1 MAFSFW
7 EIFRGKTS
15 AAEVRA
21 QDLFRDAV
29 TEFGARQLALNA
41 CVNMIANAVGRA
53 DFRVFEAGKET
64 QGEVWYRWNIE
75 PNRNQSSSVF
85 LHRLIYKLA
94 TTGETLV
101 VSQRR
106 RTEDR
111 LDMFV
116 ADEWEKE
123 SESVLRENR
132 YKHVKVGS
140 FEFNR
145 SFPET
150 DALHLYL
157 NAEKLTPVLSA
168 LLTSY
173 ERLLSV
179 AVSAYEYTAGAHWKI
194 HADRVRRG
202 DTEMEETLRK
212 IVEQDIKTF
221 LSAPRSAILEYDGMT
236 YTDMSKGGGKDQ
248 LADTR
253 TIVEDVFNLTA
264 RAFGIPISLIEGKVE
279 GTKDATE
286 RFLSECIDPICD
298 QLQEEIQRKEWSF
311 DAWRSGS
318 YIRVDTS
325 AIRHFDLFENAAAV
339 EKLVGSG
346 AYSINELRRAANQPR
361 IDEAWADAHYMTLNI
376 SGVGEQTREL

>member
-7 EIFRGKTS
+7 TLFRGR
-15 AAEVRA
+15 AAPAEVRA
-21 QDLFRDAV
+21 QELFSDAAADY
-29 TEFGARQLALNA
+29 GARQLALSA
-41 CVNMIANAVGRA
+41 CINLIANAVGRA
-53 DFRVFEAGKET
+53 DFRTFENGKEVF
-64 QGEVWYRWNIE
+64 GELWYRWNVE
-75 PNRNQSSSVF
+75 PNRNQNSSVF
-85 LHRLIYKLA
+85 LHRLIYKLC
-94 TTGETLV
+94 TEGEALV
-101 VSQRR
+101 VSQKR

-116 ADEWEKE
+116 ADDWEKE
-123 SESVLRENR
+123 TESVLRENR
-132 YKHVKVGS
+132 YRHVKVGS

-145 SFPET
+145 SFAEADT
-150 DALHLYL
+150 LHLYL
-157 NAEKLTPVLSA
+157 NAEKLTPVLTG
-168 LLTSY
+168 LLSSY
-173 ERLLSV
+173 EKLLNI
-179 AVSAYEYTAGAHWKI
+179 AVSAYEYTGGQHWKI

-202 DTEMEETLRK
+202 DNETEETLRK
-212 IVEQDIKTF
+212 IMEQDIKTF
-221 LSAPRSAILEYDGMT
+221 LSAPRSAILEYDGLT
-236 YTDMSKGGGKDQ
+236 YTDVSKGGGKEN

-253 TIVEDVFNLTA
+253 TLFEDIFNLTA

-286 RFLSECIDPICD
+286 RFLSECIDPIAD

-311 DAWRSGS
+311 SSWQAGS
-318 YIRVDTS
+318 FIRVDTS

-361 IDEAWADAHYMTLNI
+361 IDEPWADAHYMTLNI